1 MTADIQKGSRID
13 LTKTRPDL
21 SQLAIRISWESPDSY
36 DIDAAVFMADQNGH
50 CPDDSS
56 MIFYGN
62 SVSTDQSVQH
72 SVVAETGRST
82 EIFHI
87 NLPLI
92 TPSIEKLVF
101 TLTIYEGDK
110 KNQTFSEMN
119 NASILFC
126 NAATGEE
133 LLSYKLGSF
142 TIENTLVLG
151 ELYNRN
157 GDWKFSANTGG
168 FSGGL
173 AALCNHFGIEVEEE
187 QEEHE

>member
-119 NASILFC
+119 NASILFS

-133 LLSYKLGSF
+133 
-142 TIENTLVLG
+142 
-151 ELYNRN
+151 
-157 GDWKFSANTGG
+157 A
-168 FSGGL
+168 
-173 AALCNHFGIEVEEE
+173 GIFYD
-187 QEEHE
+187 